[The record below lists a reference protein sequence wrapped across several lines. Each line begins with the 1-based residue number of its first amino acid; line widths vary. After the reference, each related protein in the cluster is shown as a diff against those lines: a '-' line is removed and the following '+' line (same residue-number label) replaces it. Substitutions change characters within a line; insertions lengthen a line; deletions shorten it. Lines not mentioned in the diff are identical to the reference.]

1 MGAGEGAWKSPDYV
15 GSKMSGIVKGLV
27 QVAGNAVVDV
37 LVRDV
42 EESRGVATDAWGAN
56 VQLLEGP
63 VEAALGGC
71 GAAPA
76 YLLGRLG
83 QQVRLQSN
91 LGGDGWGDLIRAWLR
106 QGKVEICEVDIAA
119 TAVNVIALTPEGKRR
134 SLYFTG
140 EKVAWRDLL
149 DGETPEWL
157 LASGYGKVE
166 RGDLAEM
173 RELFGAL
180 RRRGTKVMFDPS
192 PWFAGR
198 VEKEEMLAVWREV
211 DCLAGTQEELGFW
224 MDTEDVEELAE
235 QILGT
240 GPELVAVKR
249 GAEGAVFATRA
260 GEKGSLAAEKVSQA
274 NSVGAGDTFNGR
286 LLFGL
291 CRGEGVETAVAAAVT
306 LATQVVRGGR
316 GVLGA
321 LG

>member
-1 MGAGEGAWKSPDYV
+1 
-15 GSKMSGIVKGLV
+15 MSGVVEGLV

-42 EESRGVATDAWGAN
+42 EESRGAATDAWGAN
-56 VQLLEGP
+56 VQLLEKP

-76 YLLGRLG
+76 YLLGKLG
-83 QQVRLQSN
+83 QRVRLYTN
-91 LGGDGWGDLIRAWLR
+91 LGRDGWGDLIREWLR
-106 QGKVEICEVDIAA
+106 QGEVEICEADIAA
-119 TAVNVIALTPEGKRR
+119 TAVNIIALTPEGKRR
-134 SLYFTG
+134 SLYYTG
-140 EKVAWRDLL
+140 EKIAWDGALE
-149 DGETPEWL
+149 GETPEWL

-166 RGDLAEM
+166 REDLAEM
-173 RELFGAL
+173 RELFGEL
-180 RRRGTKVMFDPS
+180 RHRGAKVMFDPS

-198 VEKEEMLAVWREV
+198 VEKEEMLATWREV

-224 MDTEDVEELAE
+224 MDTEDAEELAG
-235 QILGT
+235 QILEA

-249 GAEGAVFATRA
+249 GAEGAVFAART
-260 GEKGSLAAEKVSQA
+260 GELGSLAAEKVRAA

-291 CRGEGVETAVAAAVT
+291 CRGEEAETAVAAAVA

-321 LG
+321 LK

>member
-1 MGAGEGAWKSPDYV
+1 M
-15 GSKMSGIVKGLV
+15 
-27 QVAGNAVVDV
+27 AGNAVVDV

-42 EESRGVATDAWGAN
+42 EESRGVAADAWGAN
-56 VQLLEGP
+56 VQLLERP

-83 QQVRLQSN
+83 QRVRLHTN
-91 LGGDGWGDLIRAWLR
+91 LGWDGWGNLIREWLR
-106 QGKVEICEVDIAA
+106 QGEVEICAA
-119 TAVNVIALTPEGKRR
+119 DFAVTAVNVILLTPEGKRR
-134 SLYFTG
+134 SLYYTG
-140 EKVAWRDLL
+140 EKVGWRGALE
-149 DGETPEWL
+149 GETPEWL

-166 RGDLAEM
+166 REDLAEM
-173 RELFGAL
+173 RELFSEMRHRGA
-180 RRRGTKVMFDPS
+180 KVMFDPS

-198 VEKEEMLAVWREV
+198 VEKEEMLATWREV

-224 MDTEDVEELAE
+224 MDTEDAEELAGE
-235 QILGT
+235 ILET

-249 GAEGAVFATRA
+249 GEEGAVFATRT
-260 GEKGSLAAEKVSQA
+260 GEKGSLAAEKVRAA
-274 NSVGAGDTFNGR
+274 NSVGAGDSFNGR

-291 CRGEGVETAVAAAVT
+291 CRGEEAEKAVTAAVA